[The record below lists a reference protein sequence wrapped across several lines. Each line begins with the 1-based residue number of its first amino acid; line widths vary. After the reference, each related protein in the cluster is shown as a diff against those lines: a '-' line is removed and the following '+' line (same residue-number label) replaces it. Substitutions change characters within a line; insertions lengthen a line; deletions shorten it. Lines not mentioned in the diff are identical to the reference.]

1 MRELK
6 SLRDNLKFQV
16 GIGTTAEVE
25 MHAGMLVGTTL
36 FPKMEIY
43 GFIPVCIADDMNQCL
58 LSDVFIGYEAI
69 GTDKIVYR
77 DLTNCKSNAR
87 VAFPI
92 FRRIMRRK
100 KSFRCL

>member
-43 GFIPVCIADDMNQCL
+43 GFIPVCIADDMNQC
-58 LSDVFIGYEAI
+58 
-69 GTDKIVYR
+69 
-77 DLTNCKSNAR
+77 
-87 VAFPI
+87 
-92 FRRIMRRK
+92 
-100 KSFRCL
+100 

>member
-36 FPKMEIY
+36 FPKM
-43 GFIPVCIADDMNQCL
+43 
-58 LSDVFIGYEAI
+58 
-69 GTDKIVYR
+69 
-77 DLTNCKSNAR
+77 DLFLCVLQMT
-87 VAFPI
+87 
-92 FRRIMRRK
+92 
-100 KSFRCL
+100 

>member
-58 LSDVFIGYEAI
+58 LSDVLSDTRLLGPIKLYIGI
-69 GTDKIVYR
+69 
-77 DLTNCKSNAR
+77 
-87 VAFPI
+87 
-92 FRRIMRRK
+92 
-100 KSFRCL
+100 